1 MAPCC
6 FHETEACI
14 LHSSSASGLS
24 LLHTGHFGYFNQW
37 MTHTSTSDAAWT
49 LGYSIGFK
57 VHLLVPLCLLSI
69 FLLTLNSHF
78 FFTLPERIKKRL
90 PCRFSSCVGSTFIL
104 NLSFGISAL
113 PNLTNTFR
121 KERPLVVRES
131 TNVISASWTPQNQNT
146 PKSIHPSHT
155 HPDFKRSYSAAA
167 SNSSRSHAV
176 SRLLGMF
183 LPFLPCSKLEKLTSD
198 IITSDEWL
206 CSLFSSAAALCDHRA
221 FKHALIIR
229 LPLPFTHTCTHWW
242 RRGVFQ
248 HLWLA
253 WKNQWVGTGAKRGVF
268 FEMSVWVFFHPRPST
283 FIYSICATLQLCVL
297 TPPSACAYLND
308 KCL

>member
-57 VHLLVPLCLLSI
+57 VHFLVPLCLCRLLSI

-78 FFTLPERIKKRL
+78 FLTLPERIKKRL

-131 TNVISASWTPQNQNT
+131 TNVISASWTPPKPKHTQINT
-146 PKSIHPSHT
+146 PKSH
-155 HPDFKRSYSAAA
+155 
-167 SNSSRSHAV
+167 SSW
-176 SRLLGMF
+176 F
-183 LPFLPCSKLEKLTSD
+183 
-198 IITSDEWL
+198 
-206 CSLFSSAAALCDHRA
+206 
-221 FKHALIIR
+221 
-229 LPLPFTHTCTHWW
+229 
-242 RRGVFQ
+242 
-248 HLWLA
+248 
-253 WKNQWVGTGAKRGVF
+253 
-268 FEMSVWVFFHPRPST
+268 
-283 FIYSICATLQLCVL
+283 
-297 TPPSACAYLND
+297 
-308 KCL
+308 